1 MVTRQN
7 FLESK
12 FSFALGACLLCAL
25 LVVSNLSADA
35 QSTSVKFTH
44 LKNTDGLS
52 QSTVNSIIK
61 DKYGFMWFGTEDGL
75 NRYDGYKFKVY
86 RNDPND
92 PKSIRSN
99 YIQTIYEDRLGNI
112 WVGTLGSL
120 SLYNRNSDSFSTFE
134 VVEKDPTSM
143 SNKSVTS
150 IFEDKQGNLWVGT
163 SWNLNLFNR
172 KTNKVKRFAS
182 VENDPTTLSN
192 NSILSITEDSKNNL
206 WVGTMNGLNLFDRK
220 TGKVKRYLPNPSDSK
235 SLASSFV
242 KTVFEDKKG
251 NLWIGTEKGL
261 ELFNPMSGVFTHY
274 QNNPKDQSSISS
286 NFVTTIAQGENGNLW
301 VGNQEAVEIFD
312 PSTKKFIHLK
322 NNIGDETSLT
332 SSSIQKIYNDGN
344 GITWIGTYNGGI
356 NKYDKNLTI
365 FDVVRYNPMN
375 TNSLSGNIV
384 TSFCENRDGKIWV
397 GTDGNGLNLVD
408 RKANVV
414 TRLSSKNNTNSDFQ
428 NASIISLYKAN
439 LTSKLWIGHYN
450 AGLSSFDENKKVY
463 RNYPIANNAQGNSV
477 YAVIESHDGKVW
489 VGTNGGGI
497 YTLNQA
503 TGALIN
509 HSFNAANGTID
520 SLNNNYIRALHEDLD
535 GNIWVGT
542 FAGGINIYNPNTN
555 KFSHL
560 DKATSGLGSD
570 IVFSIIEDKKHQIWV
585 GTMGGGLNLYNPKT
599 KKFTSITEKD
609 GLSDNII
616 NSIVEDAKGNLWLS
630 SNNGISRFNPKTK
643 AVRNFNA
650 YNGLQS
656 TEFRIGSGYMSRAG
670 EVFFGG
676 ANGFNVFS
684 PSLIAENKNAPV
696 VRFTDFQLF
705 NKSIDHKSKGSPL
718 TESIEETKVVNLT
731 YKQNVF
737 TLGFSALSFTTPE
750 QNQYAYKLDG
760 FDKQWNFVGNE
771 RKASYTNLDPGEYT
785 FMVKAANND
794 GVWSDKTTTLKIIV
808 TPPFWLTWWFR
819 LAMLIAV
826 TGAVYSFYR
835 YRINAIQ
842 AQKLELEKQV
852 EARTFEVVQQA
863 EELKSQSEHL
873 QLLNEELQTQSEE
886 LQDQK
891 EQEHKAREEA
901 EDARKDAERANQA
914 KSTFLATMSHEIRT
928 PMNGVIGMASLLA
941 DTKLNE
947 EQKEYVGI
955 ITTSGDALL
964 GVIND
969 ILDFSKIESG
979 NMEIEQHDFDLRECI
994 EGVMDLFSTKAADQ
1008 GLDLVYQIDHRIPI
1022 MIVGDSFRLRQI
1034 LINLVNNALK
1044 FTHKGEVF
1052 VKVNMDKA
1060 TADELLLSFD
1070 VKDTGIGIPEDKL
1083 TRLFKAFSQ
1092 VDSSTTR
1099 KYGGTGL
1106 GLAISERL
1114 VKLMQGEI
1122 WVNSVVGE
1130 GATFSFSI
1138 KSKVGKND
1146 QRQYASFSS
1155 FGNEGKKILIVD
1167 DNLTNLT
1174 ILKTQLELWKLN
1186 VVEAASG
1193 KIALELFK
1201 KDSDFSLVITD
1212 MQMPDMDGI
1221 MLTKSLKEIKSTISV
1236 ILLSSVGDES
1246 RSKFPELFVSLL
1258 TKPVKQTQLYKIIQ
1272 LQLKEK
1278 EKEEVKVIEEKPT
1291 TVLNDHFAISNPLQI
1306 LLAEDNL
1313 INQKL
1318 AIRILNKLGYNPDLA
1333 NNGKEAVD
1341 MLNLRN
1347 YDLILMDILMPEMDG
1362 LEATR
1367 TIRSFSSHQPQIVAM
1382 TANAMPEDREACLNA
1397 GMDDYITKP
1406 IKFEILMEVLKKTAK
1421 VVKVD

>member
-1 MVTRQN
+1 MK
-7 FLESK
+7 SK
-12 FSFALGACLLCAL
+12 FSFALGVYLLCAL
-25 LVVSNLSADA
+25 FTLCNFCAQA
-35 QSTSVKFTH
+35 QSIVKFTH

-52 QSTVNSIIK
+52 QSTVNSILK

-86 RNDPND
+86 RNNPND
-92 PKSIRSN
+92 PTSIRSN
-99 YIQTIYEDRLGNI
+99 YIQAIYQDKLGNI

-120 SLYNRNSDSFSTFE
+120 CLYNRKSDSFSTFE
-134 VVEKDPTSM
+134 VDEKDPSSI

-163 SWNLNLFNR
+163 SWNLNLVDR
-172 KTNKVKRFAS
+172 KTKKVKRFAS
-182 VENDPTTLSN
+182 IENDPYTLSS
-192 NSILSITEDSKNNL
+192 NSILSINEDSKNNL
-206 WVGTMNGLNLFDRK
+206 WVGTMNGLNLLDKK
-220 TGKVKRYLPNPSDSK
+220 TGKVKRYLSNLANPK
-235 SLASSFV
+235 SLASNFV
-242 KTVFEDKKG
+242 KTIFEDKKG
-251 NLWIGTEKGL
+251 NLWIGTENGL
-261 ELFNPMSGVFTHY
+261 ELFDPKSGVFTHY
-274 QNNPKDQSSISS
+274 QNNPKDPSSISS

-301 VGNQEAVEIFD
+301 VGNQEAVEIFN
-312 PSTKKFIHLK
+312 PTIGKFTHLK
-322 NNIGDETSLT
+322 NRIGDETSLT

-365 FDVVRYNPMN
+365 FDVVRYDPLNS
-375 TNSLSGNIV
+375 NSLSGNII
-384 TSFCENRDGKIWV
+384 TSFCESKDGKIWV
-397 GTDGNGLNLVD
+397 GTDGKGLNLVD
-408 RKANVV
+408 RKSNVV
-414 TRLSSKNNTNSDFQ
+414 TRLFSNTNTTSDFQ
-428 NASIISLYKAN
+428 NASVISLFKAN
-439 LTSKLWIGHYN
+439 LNSKLWIGHYN
-450 AGLSSFDENKKVY
+450 AGLSSFDENTKAY
-463 RNYPIANNAQGNSV
+463 RKYTIANNAQGNSV
-477 YAVIESHDGKVW
+477 YSVIESRDGKVW

-497 YTLNQA
+497 FSLNQA
-503 TGALIN
+503 SGALIN
-509 HSFNAANGTID
+509 HAYNAANNTID
-520 SLNNNYIRALHEDLD
+520 SLTNNYIRSLYEDQE

-542 FAGGINIYNPNTN
+542 FAGGINIYHPKTN

-560 DKATSGLGSD
+560 DKAKSGLGSD
-570 IVFSIIEDKKHQIWV
+570 IIFSIIEDKKHRIWV

-599 KKFTSITEKD
+599 QRFTSFTETN
-609 GLSDNII
+609 GLPDNII
-616 NSIVEDAKGNLWLS
+616 NSIVEDSNGNLWLS
-630 SNNGISRFNPKTK
+630 SNNGISRFNPETK
-643 AVRNFNA
+643 EIRNFSA

-656 TEFRIGSGYMSRAG
+656 TEFRIGSGYISRAG
-670 EVFFGG
+670 EVYFGG
-676 ANGFNVFS
+676 GNGFNVFS
-684 PSLIAENKNAPV
+684 PSLIADNKNVPV

-705 NKSIDHKSKGSPL
+705 NKSIDYKSKGSPL
-718 TESIEETKVVNLT
+718 AESIEVTKVINLT

-750 QNQYAYKLDG
+750 QNQYAYKLES
-760 FDKQWNFVGNE
+760 FDKQWNYVGNE

-794 GVWSDKTTTLKIIV
+794 GVWSKKITTIQIIV
-808 TPPFWLTWWFR
+808 TPPFWLTWWFKLSV
-819 LAMLIAV
+819 LAAV
-826 TGAVYSFYR
+826 VATVYSFYR
-835 YRINAIQ
+835 YRINVIQ
-842 AQKLELEKQV
+842 AQKILLEKQV
-852 EARTFEVVQQA
+852 ELRTHEVVQQA

-873 QLLNEELQTQSEE
+873 QSLNEELQSQSEE

-891 EQEHKAREEA
+891 EQEHNARQEA
-901 EDARKDAERANQA
+901 EEARKDAERANQA

-947 EQKEYVGI
+947 EQKEYVSI

-1022 MIVGDSFRLRQI
+1022 MIIGDSFRLRQI

-1060 TADELLLSFD
+1060 TPDELELSFD

-1155 FGNEGKKILIVD
+1155 FGNEGKRILIVD
-1167 DNLTNLT
+1167 DNQTNLT
-1174 ILKTQLELWKLN
+1174 ILKTQLELWKLA

-1193 KIALELFK
+1193 AVALEIFK
-1201 KDSDFSLVITD
+1201 TDQDFSLVITD

-1221 MLTKSLKEIKSTISV
+1221 MLTKSLKEIKSTIPV

-1258 TKPVKQTQLYKIIQ
+1258 TKPVKQTQLFKIIQ

-1278 EKEEVKVIEEKPT
+1278 DKEVVQVIEEKPK
-1291 TVLNDHFAISNPLQI
+1291 TVLNEDFAITNPLQI

-1341 MLNLRN
+1341 MLNLKG
-1347 YDLILMDILMPEMDG
+1347 YDLILMDVLMPEMDG

-1367 TIRSFSSHQPQIVAM
+1367 TIRSGTSHQPQIVAM

-1406 IKFEILMEVLKKTAK
+1406 IKFEILMDVLKKTAK
-1421 VVKVD
+1421 LVNV

>member
-1 MVTRQN
+1 MITHQSLLKRKSAMFFCTV
-7 FLESK
+7 L
-12 FSFALGACLLCAL
+12 LGALIAC
-25 LVVSNLSADA
+25 SNFSAQA
-35 QSTSVKFTH
+35 QSTPVKFTH

-61 DKYGFMWFGTEDGL
+61 DKIGFMWFGTEDGL

-86 RNDPND
+86 RNNPND
-92 PKSIRSN
+92 PTSIKSN
-99 YIQTIYEDRLGNI
+99 FIQSIYEDKLGNI

-120 SLYNRNSDSFSTFE
+120 SLYDRKSDSFSTFK
-134 VVEKDPTSM
+134 VDEKDPTSL
-143 SNKSVTS
+143 SNKSVTA

-163 SWNLNLFNR
+163 SWCLNLVDR
-172 KTNKVKRFAS
+172 KTKKVKRFIS
-182 VENDPTTLSN
+182 VDNDPATLSN
-192 NSILSITEDSKNNL
+192 NSILSIFEDSNNNL
-206 WVGTMNGLNLFDRK
+206 WVGTMNGLNLLDRK
-220 TGKVKRYLPNPSDSK
+220 TGKVKRYLPKPTDPK
-235 SLASSFV
+235 SLANSFV
-242 KTVFEDKKG
+242 KTILEDDKG
-251 NLWIGTEKGL
+251 NLWIGTEKGV
-261 ELFNPMSGVFTHY
+261 ELFDPKMGVFVHY
-274 QNNPKDQSSISS
+274 QNNSKDPSSISS
-286 NFVTTIAQGENGNLW
+286 NFITTIAKGENGTLW
-301 VGNQEAVEIFD
+301 VGNQEAVEIFY
-312 PSTKKFIHLK
+312 PSTGKFIHLK
-322 NNIGDETSLT
+322 NRIGDETSL
-332 SSSIQKIYNDGN
+332 SSNSIQKIYNDGN
-344 GITWIGTYNGGI
+344 GIIWIGTYNGGI

-365 FDVVRYNPMN
+365 FDVVRYDPLNN
-375 TNSLSGNIV
+375 NSLSGNVV
-384 TSFCENRDGKIWV
+384 TSFCESNDGKIWV
-397 GTDGNGLNLVD
+397 GTDGSGLNLVD
-408 RKANVV
+408 RKANVI
-414 TRLSSKNNTNSDFQ
+414 TRILPKSEATNNFQ
-428 NASIISLYKAN
+428 KASVLTLFKAN
-439 LTSKLWIGHYN
+439 LNGRLWIGHYN
-450 AGLSSFDENKKVY
+450 AGLSSFDEKTKVY
-463 RNYPIANNAQGNSV
+463 RNYTIANNAQGNSV
-477 YAVIESHDGKVW
+477 YAVIESRDGKVW

-497 YTLNQA
+497 YTLNQT
-503 TGALIN
+503 TGSLTN
-509 HSFNAANGTID
+509 HSYNTTNSTID
-520 SLNNNYIRALHEDLD
+520 SLTNNYIRALHEDQD
-535 GNIWVGT
+535 GNIWIGT
-542 FAGGINIYNPNTN
+542 FSGGINIYNPKTN

-570 IVFSIIEDKKHQIWV
+570 IIFSIIKDKKNRIWV

-599 KKFTSITEKD
+599 QKFTSFTDKD
-609 GLSDNII
+609 GLSNNII
-616 NSIVEDAKGNLWLS
+616 NSIVEDTKGNLWLS
-630 SNNGISRFNPKTK
+630 SNNGISRFNPETK
-643 AVRNFNA
+643 AVKNFSS

-656 TEFRIGSGYMSRAG
+656 TEFKIGSGYISRTG

-684 PSLIAENKNAPV
+684 PSLIADNKKAPV
-696 VRFTDFQLF
+696 VVFTDFQLF
-705 NKSIDHKSKGSPL
+705 NKSVDYKSKGSPL
-718 TESIEETKVVNLT
+718 TESIEETKVVNLS

-737 TLGFSALSFTTPE
+737 TLGFSALTFTTPE

-760 FDKQWNFVGNE
+760 FDQQWNYVGNE

-794 GVWSDKTTTLKIIV
+794 GVWSDKITSIKIIV
-808 TPPFWLTWWFR
+808 TPPFWLTWWFK
-819 LAMLIAV
+819 LAVLLAV
-826 TGAVYSFYR
+826 VAAVYSFYR

-842 AQKLELEKQV
+842 AQKVQLEKQV
-852 EARTFEVVQQA
+852 EARTYEVVQQA
-863 EELKSQSEHL
+863 EELKAQSEHL
-873 QLLNEELQTQSEE
+873 QSLNEELQSQSEE

-891 EQEHKAREEA
+891 EQEHIARKEA
-901 EDARKDAERANQA
+901 EEARKDAERANQA

-941 DTKLNE
+941 DTKLND
-947 EQKEYVGI
+947 EQSEYVSI

-994 EGVMDLFSTKAADQ
+994 EGVMDLFSSKAADQ

-1044 FTHKGEVF
+1044 FTHQGEVF

-1060 TADELLLSFD
+1060 TANELELSFD

-1155 FGNEGKKILIVD
+1155 FGNEGKKILIID
-1167 DNLTNLT
+1167 DNQTNLT
-1174 ILKTQLELWKLN
+1174 ILKTQLELWKLS

-1193 KIALELFK
+1193 KIALDIFK
-1201 KDSDFSLVITD
+1201 QDPDFSLVITD

-1221 MLTKSLKEIKSTISV
+1221 MLTKSLKEIKSNIPV

-1246 RSKFPELFVSLL
+1246 RTKFPELFVSLL
-1258 TKPVKQTQLYKIIQ
+1258 TKPVKQT
-1272 LQLKEK
+1272 
-1278 EKEEVKVIEEKPT
+1278 
-1291 TVLNDHFAISNPLQI
+1291 
-1306 LLAEDNL
+1306 
-1313 INQKL
+1313 
-1318 AIRILNKLGYNPDLA
+1318 
-1333 NNGKEAVD
+1333 
-1341 MLNLRN
+1341 
-1347 YDLILMDILMPEMDG
+1347 
-1362 LEATR
+1362 
-1367 TIRSFSSHQPQIVAM
+1367 
-1382 TANAMPEDREACLNA
+1382 
-1397 GMDDYITKP
+1397 
-1406 IKFEILMEVLKKTAK
+1406 
-1421 VVKVD
+1421 

>member
-1 MVTRQN
+1 MIVSRYTFSKYIVTIN
-7 FLESK
+7 CAAVLFIWLLS
-12 FSFALGACLLCAL
+12 SSVACY
-25 LVVSNLSADA
+25 A
-35 QSTSVKFTH
+35 QPVNIKFTH

-86 RNDPND
+86 RNSPND
-92 PKSIRSN
+92 KKSIRSN
-99 YIQTIYEDRLGNI
+99 YIQAIYEDKSGNI

-120 SLYNRNSDSFSTFE
+120 CLYNRKSDSFSTFE
-134 VVEKDPTSM
+134 VDEKDPTSM

-150 IFEDKQGNLWVGT
+150 IFEDKQDNLWVGT
-163 SWNLNLFNR
+163 SWNLNLVDR
-172 KTNKVKRFAS
+172 KTKKVKRFAS
-182 VENDPTTLSN
+182 VENDPTTLSS
-192 NSILSITEDSKNNL
+192 NSILSIAEDSKNNL
-206 WVGTMNGLNLFDRK
+206 WVGTMNGLNLLDRK
-220 TGKVKRYLPNPSDSK
+220 TGKVKRYLPNPADSK

-242 KTVFEDKKG
+242 KTILEDKKG

-261 ELFNPMSGVFTHY
+261 ELFDPKSGVFTHY
-274 QNNPKDQSSISS
+274 QNNPKDPSSISS
-286 NFVTTIAQGENGNLW
+286 DFVTTIAQGENGNLW
-301 VGNQEAVEIFD
+301 VGNQEAVEIFN
-312 PSTKKFIHLK
+312 PSTGKFAHLK
-322 NNIGDETSLT
+322 NKIGDETSLT
-332 SSSIQKIYNDGN
+332 TNSIQKIYNDGK
-344 GITWIGTYNGGI
+344 GIIWIGTYNGGI

-365 FDVVRYNPMN
+365 FDVIRYDPLSD
-375 TNSLSGNIV
+375 NSLSGNVV
-384 TSFCENRDGKIWV
+384 TSFCENNDGKIWV

-408 RKANVV
+408 RNANVI
-414 TRLSSKNNTNSDFQ
+414 TRIMSKPNSTNDFQ
-428 NASIISLYKAN
+428 NASVITLFKAN
-439 LTSKLWIGHYN
+439 LSNKLWIGHYN
-450 AGLSSFDENKKVY
+450 AGLSSFDEKTKVY
-463 RNYPIANNAQGNSV
+463 RSYTIADNAQGNSV
-477 YAVIESHDGKVW
+477 YSVMEGRDGKVW

-497 YTLNQA
+497 YTLNQV

-509 HSFNAANGTID
+509 HAYNAATSSID
-520 SLNNNYIRALHEDLD
+520 SLNNNYIRALHEDRE

-542 FAGGINIYNPNTN
+542 FSGGINVYHPETN

-570 IVFSIIEDKKHQIWV
+570 IIFSIIEDKKNRIWV

-599 KKFTSITEKD
+599 RKFTSFTEKD
-609 GLSDNII
+609 GLSNNII
-616 NSIVEDAKGNLWLS
+616 NSIVEDSKGNLWLS
-630 SNNGISRFNPKTK
+630 SNNGISRFNPDTK
-643 AVRNFNA
+643 AVRIFSS

-656 TEFRIGSGYMSRAG
+656 TEFKIGSGYISKAG

-684 PSLIAENKNAPV
+684 PSLIADNKNAPV

-705 NKSIDHKSKGSPL
+705 NKSLSIGGADSVLKQDISL
-718 TESIEETKVVNLT
+718 TKEIHLT

-737 TLGFSALSFTTPE
+737 TFGFSALSYTTPE
-750 QNQYAYKLDG
+750 QNQYAYKLQE
-760 FDKQWNFVGNE
+760 FDQQWNYIGND

-785 FMVKAANND
+785 FLVKAANND
-794 GVWSDKTTTLKIIV
+794 GLWNDQPTSIKIII
-808 TPPFWLTWWFR
+808 TPPFWLTWWFKTF
-819 LAMLIAV
+819 AV
-826 TGAVYSFYR
+826 LSIVTAAYSFYR
-835 YRINAIQ
+835 MRINAVN
-842 AQKLELEKQV
+842 AQKDLLEKQV
-852 EARTFEVVQQA
+852 QLRTFEVVQQA
-863 EELKSQSEHL
+863 EELKSQSENL
-873 QLLNEELQTQSEE
+873 QSLNEELQTQSEE
-886 LQDQK
+886 LKDQK
-891 EQEHKAREEA
+891 EQEHQARQEA
-901 EDARKDAERANQA
+901 EEARKDAERANQA

-947 EQKEYVGI
+947 EQSEYVSI

-1044 FTHKGEVF
+1044 FTHQGEVF
-1052 VKVNMDKA
+1052 VKVNMVNA
-1060 TADELLLSFD
+1060 TKDSLELSFD
-1070 VKDTGIGIPEDKL
+1070 IKDTGIGIPEDKL

-1138 KSKVGKND
+1138 KSRVGKND

-1155 FGNEGKKILIVD
+1155 LGNEGKKILIVD
-1167 DNLTNLT
+1167 DNQTNLT

-1193 KIALELFK
+1193 EIALDIFK
-1201 KDSDFSLVITD
+1201 TDQDFSLIITD

-1221 MLTKSLKEIKSTISV
+1221 MLTKRLKEIKPTVPV

-1246 RSKFPELFVSLL
+1246 RSKFPELFASLL

-1278 EKEEVKVIEEKPT
+1278 DKEVVQVVEEKST
-1291 TVLNDHFAISNPLQI
+1291 TVLNENFAETSPLQI

-1318 AIRILNKLGYNPDLA
+1318 AIRILNKLGYDPDLA
-1333 NNGKEAVD
+1333 NNGREAID
-1341 MLNLRN
+1341 RLAAKN

-1367 TIRSFSSHQPQIVAM
+1367 TIRINSAHQPQIVAM
-1382 TANAMPEDREACLNA
+1382 TANAMPEDREACLSA

-1406 IKFEILMEVLKKTAK
+1406 IKFEILMEVLKKVAK
-1421 VVKVD
+1421 TVVVK